1 MAFDKLNQLAV
12 KSTAS
17 KGAAS
22 VRASGMKLKSGI
34 KAGVA
39 TVSSDA
45 PLENP
50 YQFAGRFYLRSY

>member
-22 VRASGMKLKSGI
+22 VRASGMRLKSGI

-39 TVSSDA
+39 TVYLD
-45 PLENP
+45 PGLGNP
-50 YQFAGRFYLRSY
+50 YELAGRLYLRGY